1 MLPSIN
7 HQKSDSS
14 DDGDDVVEVEHNVL
28 DDDSDNEEVVVQNDH
43 GGDMV
48 PCDGQQMHYLQ
59 KRGI

>member
-43 GGDMV
+43 GGDMAL
-48 PCDGQQMHYLQ
+48 CDGQQIHYLQ